1 MLLRQRTNASDF
13 GGKLMSKRI
22 YDIETEE
29 LLENPDLEQGYLSI
43 SVDENEE
50 TIYYYIKYT
59 PQQLAENERLKK
71 EAEETEAKR
80 QAEQEQMTNLELALA
95 EVFEMVTAA
104 GGQ

>member
-1 MLLRQRTNASDF
+1 MD
-13 GGKLMSKRI
+13 KRI

-29 LLENPDLEQGYLSI
+29 LLDNADLEQGYLSI

-59 PQQLAENERLKK
+59 PEQLAENARLKK
-71 EAEETEAKR
+71 EAEELEAKR
-80 QAEQEQMTNLELALA
+80 QAEQEQLTNLELALA